1 MISESDV
8 VKYMKSIVY
17 EDEREDEKQP
27 QIVLTNEDSQHIA
40 NIIFTFMNDDAPQ
53 GVKDIDTVIKAVYV
67 NYISEIEDRLQ
78 PLLIASASGQY
89 NN

>member
-1 MISESDV
+1 
-8 VKYMKSIVY
+8 
-17 EDEREDEKQP
+17 
-27 QIVLTNEDSQHIA
+27 
-40 NIIFTFMNDDAPQ
+40 MNDDAPQ

-78 PLLIASASGQY
+78 PLFIASASGQY